1 MRRERQRLLG
11 ACPSTTE
18 RFALLR
24 SGRTVGR
31 SVLLA
36 ALITLSACGLLAPPE
51 PPAATVGTTGDPPVD
66 APIPTPPPPSNGTTT
81 TTDGPGAPPF
91 PGYTLTWHD
100 EFNGSSLDTS
110 SWTPLNELTRNT
122 NQATPS
128 AVSVRDGVL
137 HLIAYSDS
145 SGITKSG
152 IVNTQGKRE
161 TTYGYYE
168 ARLRP
173 SQSPGNWCSFWLNSP
188 TIGVPIGDPGTA
200 GVEIDVIEH
209 RFENRDH
216 YDLSNYTYMNLN
228 WDGFTTDW
236 KNDGRLTMLPGNG
249 PIQNTWRTYAVLW
262 TETGYVF
269 YVDGVPLWKSSA
281 AISNR
286 SEYLVL
292 SCEAQNN
299 SWAGWIPPG
308 GYGTRETSTTG
319 LQVDWVRVW
328 QKK

>member
-1 MRRERQRLLG
+1 MRSERKTLL
-11 ACPSTTE
+11 
-18 RFALLR
+18 
-24 SGRTVGR
+24 V
-31 SVLLA
+31 VLA
-36 ALITLSACGLLAPPE
+36 ALAGSGCGLLAPPE
-51 PPAATVGTTGDPPVD
+51 PPAAAIGPAGDPPVD
-66 APIPTPPPPSNGTTT
+66 APIPTPPPPPNAT
-81 TTDGPGAPPF
+81 TTDGPGEPPF
-91 PGYTLTWHD
+91 AGYTLTWHD
-100 EFNGSSLDTS
+100 EFNGSSLDGS
-110 SWTPLNELTRNT
+110 SWTANSGGNRTGNMASPD
-122 NQATPS
+122 
-128 AVSVRDGVL
+128 AVLVRDGVL
-137 HLIAYSDS
+137 SLIAYSDAA
-145 SGITKSG
+145 GIAYTG
-152 IVNTQGKRE
+152 IIQSKGKRE

-173 SQSPGNWCSFWLNSP
+173 HQSPGNWCSFWLTSP

-228 WDGFTTDW
+228 WDGFGTAW
-236 KNDGRLTMLPGNG
+236 KKDGRLTTLPGG
-249 PIQNTWRTYAVLW
+249 APIQDTWRTYAVLW

-269 YVDGVPLWKSSA
+269 YVDGVPLWKTGA

-286 SEYLVL
+286 SEYVVL

-308 GYGTRETSTTG
+308 GYGTRDTTVTG